1 MIFISG
7 AAAVPDAPHHLHL
20 HGALRL
26 LRGRPVR
33 GGGGRPA
40 AILLQE
46 DGARVLG
53 PGEGGAIRGL
63 LRGAGCAQRKGK
75 I

>member
-1 MIFISG
+1 M
-7 AAAVPDAPHHLHL
+7 PDAPHHLHL

-26 LRGRPVR
+26 LRRGPVR

-40 AILLQE
+40 AILVEE
-46 DGARVLG
+46 DGGRVLG

-63 LRGAGCAQRKGK
+63 LRSAGCAKRKGK